1 MNKNLLFRSIPK
13 VDILLEGQEIQD
25 LIDVYGREFVMDVI
39 REEMDALRTFIGKC
53 EEEEKAKSADRDAY
67 AEYKTACRK
76 AA

>member
-13 VDILLEGQEIQD
+13 VDILLEEQEIQD
-25 LIDVYGREFVMDVI
+25 LIDAYGRELVMDVI

-53 EEEEKAKSADRDAY
+53 EEEEKANRDAY

>member
-13 VDILLEGQEIQD
+13 VDILLEEQEIQN

-53 EEEEKAKSADRDAY
+53 EEEEEQKSADRDAY
-67 AEYKTACRK
+67 AEYKTTCRK

>member
-13 VDILLEGQEIQD
+13 VDILLEEQEIQN

-53 EEEEKAKSADRDAY
+53 EEEASASADRDAY

>member
-13 VDILLEGQEIQD
+13 VDILLEEQEIQD

-39 REEMDALRTFIGKC
+39 REEMRGRR
-53 EEEEKAKSADRDAY
+53 ESESADRDAY